1 VHSQSHEWAACS
13 FWLISFFLFDSF
25 FPAHTVIIKGTQI
38 YNAEKGGFEDV
49 GALDI
54 QQIFGRAG
62 RPQFQESGVAMLI
75 CEHEKLV
82 RYLGL
87 LTHQLPIESQFIKEL
102 PNRQSTH
109 LLRCSVA

>member
-1 VHSQSHEWAACS
+1 M
-13 FWLISFFLFDSF
+13 
-25 FPAHTVIIKGTQI
+25 
-38 YNAEKGGFEDV
+38 
-49 GALDI
+49 DI

-87 LTHQLPIESQFIKEL
+87 LMHQLPIESQFIKEL
-102 PNRQSTH
+102 PNRTCTPRSIQRVERR
-109 LLRCSVA
+109 RCHSAWI